1 MGAKMT
7 QYLDCTIRDGGYL
20 NDWRFTEEEVLEC
33 YRSSS
38 ESGYDY
44 FEIGFFSQINKD
56 GPGRWRF
63 CSDGEASWLV
73 EQFSGCKISAMFSV
87 SENEK
92 IDSKK
97 TKNIDLARVH
107 SRIEN
112 KKNKELHILCRK
124 LLDCGMEVS
133 LNLASSDKFD
143 SCTIDYVAEEFGNIG
158 LKCIY
163 LADTFGNLNEERA
176 RIKLT
181 EFIDSLSKCGSKTP
195 MGFHAHDNMKNA
207 LAKSKVALEVGASML
222 DSTILG
228 LGRGAGNLR
237 SEFFAL
243 DTERVKIEPL
253 LKFADFFVERHPEFK
268 YKKEEL
274 LYAIASHFNVH
285 PELVGDA
292 KRQSSLDF
300 YLNTFIKTSSV

>member
-1 MGAKMT
+1 MT

-20 NDWRFTEEEVLEC
+20 NDWHFSKEEVLKC
-33 YRSSS
+33 YRAAS

-44 FEIGFFSQINKD
+44 FEIGFFSEIKKN
-56 GPGRWRF
+56 GLGRWRF

-73 EQFSGCKISAMFSV
+73 EQFSGCKISAMFSA
-87 SENEK
+87 SENKK

-97 TKNIDLARVH
+97 TKNIHLARVH

-112 KKNKELHILCRK
+112 KKNKELYVLCRK

-143 SCTIDYVAEEFGNIG
+143 NHTIDHVAEEFGNIG

-163 LADTFGNLNEERA
+163 LADTFGNLNEERTRA
-176 RIKLT
+176 KLT
-181 EFIDSLSKCGSKTP
+181 EFIDSLSRCGSKTP

-207 LAKSKVALEVGASML
+207 LAKSKVALDIGVSML

-228 LGRGAGNLR
+228 MGRGAGNLR

-243 DTERVKIEPL
+243 DTGRVKVEPL
-253 LKFADFFVERHPEFK
+253 LKFADFFVERHHEFK
-268 YKKEEL
+268 YKKKEM

-285 PELVGDA
+285 PELVGDTEE
-292 KRQSSLDF
+292 QSVLKF
-300 YLNTFIKTSSV
+300 YDRMIVK

>member
-1 MGAKMT
+1 MT

-20 NDWRFTEEEVLEC
+20 NDWRFTEEEALEC
-33 YRSSS
+33 YKSAS

-44 FEIGFFSQINKD
+44 FEIGFFSQRKKND
-56 GPGRWRF
+56 LGRWRF
-63 CSDGEASWLV
+63 CSDYEASWLV
-73 EQFSGCKISAMFSV
+73 KQFSGCKISAMFSV
-87 SENEK
+87 SENEE
-92 IDSKK
+92 IDLKK

-124 LLDCGMEVS
+124 ILDCGMDVS

-143 SCTIDYVAEEFGNIG
+143 SSTINHVAEEFGNIG

-163 LADTFGNLNEERA
+163 LADTFGNLNEERT
-176 RIKLT
+176 RVKLT
-181 EFIDSLSKCGSKTP
+181 AFIDALSRCGSKTP

-253 LKFADFFVERHPEFK
+253 LKFADFFVGRHLEFK
-268 YKKEEL
+268 YKKKEL

-285 PELVGDA
+285 PESVGDA
-292 KRQSSLDF
+292 KVQSSLDF
-300 YLNTFIKTSSV
+300 YVNNSRKTSSV

>member
-1 MGAKMT
+1 MT

-20 NDWRFTEEEVLEC
+20 NDWRFTEKEVLEC
-33 YRSSS
+33 YRSAS

-56 GPGRWRF
+56 GPGKWRF

-92 IDSKK
+92 IDLKK

-107 SRIEN
+107 YRIEN
-112 KKNKELHILCRK
+112 KKNKELHVLCRK

-143 SCTIDYVAEEFGNIG
+143 SRTINYVAEEFGNIG

-163 LADTFGNLNEERA
+163 LADTFGNLNEERT
-176 RIKLT
+176 KLKLM
-181 EFIDSLSKCGSKTP
+181 EFKNSLSKFGSDTP

-207 LAKSKVALEVGASML
+207 LAKSKVALDVGVSML

-243 DTERVKIEPL
+243 DTQRVRVEPL
-253 LKFADFFVERHPEFK
+253 LKFADFFVERHPEFN
-268 YKKEEL
+268 YKKKEL
-274 LYAIASHFNVH
+274 LYAIASNFNVH
-285 PELVGDA
+285 PEFVEEAEYL
-292 KRQSSLDF
+292 SISEF
-300 YLNTFIKTSSV
+300 YERIATK